1 VETAESTQ
9 ARAARVMGAD
19 AGHGSRLLPRG
30 SGWIAAAVVL
40 AGVGAGLI
48 LASGQ
53 LVRPGWLAIQS
64 VDLVVVSVA
73 VGVYWSLRRP
83 HSRFG
88 PMLIVF
94 GFLSAILALEASSSP
109 LVHTTAAFFE
119 GVTGLWTICL
129 VLAFPSGRLDDR
141 ASRIVLGVATL
152 AYTLWYVPALLAAP
166 RLNGSVLAG
175 CHGACP
181 RNPFAVAQEP
191 GFLTSWSRV
200 TGSVFVVALILGAA
214 VLVGR
219 LASTPAFRLGAM
231 AAGTV
236 VGLVFLAV
244 YAAYTASLLVRPSWE
259 TEADSYL
266 RWTIVV
272 SRAFVPWGFLLA
284 LLAAEIAAGRV
295 LRRLVDVSLGSHT
308 LADLEAAL
316 SDALGDR
323 ELRLGLWRRRD
334 RAYVDAEGR
343 RLPDAPACPRQL
355 VTEARDGAGNGVA
368 ILHADLRGEPELA
381 EAAAAGALLALDN
394 ARLESDL
401 HETVVEL
408 RRSRARLV
416 AAGDAERRRI
426 ERDLHDGAQQQLVAL
441 RIKLGLMAEVARGDA
456 GLSARVAELASGLE
470 EALEEL
476 RELAHGI
483 YPPILADEGLGGA
496 LRAAALRS
504 ELSVTVDARVGRYE
518 PQVEEAIYY
527 VCLEALQN
535 AAKHGGPDAAPAVS
549 VTERDGRL
557 TFMVVD
563 RGFGFDPATV
573 HRGAGMRSMEDRIGA
588 VGGQLEIGSAIG
600 SGTVV
605 TGMAPL
611 EGDPFPDTPQRRRTD
626 PPRGD
631 GATTISRPSPRP
643 DPRGTGAS
651 RRPVG

>member
-1 VETAESTQ
+1 VETAESTP
-9 ARAARVMGAD
+9 ARAARVTGED
-19 AGHGSRLLPRG
+19 AGRGSRRLPHGSR
-30 SGWIAAAVVL
+30 WIAAALVL
-40 AGVGAGLI
+40 AASGAALI
-48 LASGQ
+48 LRSGQ
-53 LVRPGWLAIQS
+53 LAHPGWLAVQS

-73 VGVYWSLRRP
+73 AGVYWRLRRP

-94 GFLSAILALEASSSP
+94 GFLSAILALEASASP
-109 LVHTTAAFFE
+109 LLHTTAALFE
-119 GVTGLWTICL
+119 GITSLWTICL

-141 ASRIVLGVATL
+141 AGRIVLAVTAL
-152 AYTLWYVPALLAAP
+152 AYALWYVPAILVAP
-166 RLNGSVLAG
+166 RLSGSILAG
-175 CHGACP
+175 CRGACP
-181 RNPFAVAQEP
+181 GNPFTVAQEP
-191 GFLTSWSRV
+191 GFLTGWSRV
-200 TGSVFVVALILGAA
+200 TGVVFVVALVMGAA
-214 VLVGR
+214 VLVAR
-219 LASTPAFRLGAM
+219 LVSTPAFRLGAV
-231 AAGTV
+231 AAGTA

-244 YAAYTASLLVRPSWE
+244 DAAYTAALLVRPSWE

-272 SRAFVPWGFLLA
+272 SRAFVPWGFLFA

-295 LRRLVDVSLGSHT
+295 LRRLVDVSLGSHS

-343 RLPDAPACPRQL
+343 RLPDAPARPWQL
-355 VTEARDGAGNGVA
+355 VTEARDGSGNGVA

-401 HETVVEL
+401 HEMVGEL

-441 RIKLGLMAEVARGDA
+441 RIKLGLIAEAAREDPA
-456 GLSARVAELASGLE
+456 LSTRLADLATGLE

-483 YPPILADEGLGGA
+483 YPPILADEGLGAA

-504 ELSVTVDARVGRYE
+504 ELRVTVDAGVGRYE
-518 PQVEEAIYY
+518 AQVEAAIYY

-535 AAKHGGPDAAPAVS
+535 AAKHGGPDAAPVVS
-549 VTERDGRL
+549 VLERDERL
-557 TFMVVD
+557 TFLVVD
-563 RGFGFDPATV
+563 RGYGFDPDTV
-573 HRGAGMRSMEDRIGA
+573 HRGEGMRNMEDRIGA
-588 VGGQLEIGSAIG
+588 VGGQLEVGSAPG

-605 TGMAPL
+605 SGTIPLGSQRAAPA
-611 EGDPFPDTPQRRRTD
+611 G
-626 PPRGD
+626 
-631 GATTISRPSPRP
+631 SRVADR
-643 DPRGTGAS
+643 
-651 RRPVG
+651 